1 MNVFPF
7 AKTPPLSRTAKNTAQ
22 LRHACARA
30 LSLNALPL
38 TALSSIAL
46 LLFTA
51 APTFAANETG
61 TPATRAEV
69 SEKKTDLK
77 ELRGQIETLRKQ
89 MNAAE
94 GQRADAADQ
103 VKDVERDISTTQREL
118 YKLSGEQARLQATLK
133 DLGKQEQTLTDN
145 LDALHAQLAD
155 LVTRRYQQGHPDA
168 LQMLLNGE
176 NPSQTARDLYY
187 LSIIGHARK
196 QLLAETTVL
205 LQRKRALAEDARE
218 RSDELSTVEARQK
231 EQRNRLLTQREQRK
245 DVLDKI
251 SSKIA
256 EQRKEIGSL
265 QRDERQLS
273 QLIVRLDRIIAANA
287 AEEAR
292 AARRAAR
299 AAALEREKEREKEK
313 ERRPTPSRESGKS
326 ADDEAPRTAPK
337 RPTELVN
344 EQTPEA
350 APGSNFAALKGRLHL
365 PVRGTLTNRYG
376 SARQEGS
383 TWKGLFIRA
392 TQGSE
397 IKAIAGGRVVFADW
411 MRGFGN
417 LLIVD
422 HGDNY
427 LSIYGYSDAVL
438 KDVGDRVRGGDS
450 IATAGSSG
458 GNTESGLYFELRH
471 RGQPIDPLQWVSLK

>member
-1 MNVFPF
+1 MNVFPI
-7 AKTPPLSRTAKNTAQ
+7 ANPRPLFRMVQNAAR
-22 LRHACARA
+22 LRHACAGA
-30 LSLNALPL
+30 LLL
-38 TALSSIAL
+38 IAL
-46 LLFTA
+46 LSTAMPAFT
-51 APTFAANETG
+51 ANETS

-69 SEKKTDLK
+69 SGKKTDLK

-103 VKDVERDISTTQREL
+103 VKDVERNISTTQREL
-118 YKLSGEQARLQATLK
+118 YKLSGEQARLQATLR
-133 DLGKQEQTLTDN
+133 DLDKQEQMLADN
-145 LDALHAQLAD
+145 LGALHAQLAD
-155 LVTRRYQQGHPDA
+155 LVTRRYLQGHPDA
-168 LQMLLNGE
+168 LQLLLNGE
-176 NPSQTARDLYY
+176 SPSQTARDLYY
-187 LSIIGHARK
+187 LSIIGLARK

-205 LQRKRALAEDARE
+205 LQRKRTLAENVRE
-218 RSDELSTVEARQK
+218 RSEELSTVEARQK
-231 EQRNRLLTQREQRK
+231 EQRTRLLTQREQRK

-265 QRDERQLS
+265 QRDEKQLT
-273 QLIVRLDRIIAANA
+273 QLINRLDRIIAANA

-292 AARRAAR
+292 AARKAAK
-299 AAALEREKEREKEK
+299 AAALEREREKEK
-313 ERRPTPSRESGKS
+313 EKRSPPRETGKPTDGET
-326 ADDEAPRTAPK
+326 ARTAPK
-337 RPTELVN
+337 GPPELAN
-344 EQTPEA
+344 DQTPEA
-350 APGSNFAALKGRLHL
+350 TPSGNFTALKGRLHL
-365 PVRGTLTNRYG
+365 PVRGVLTNRYG

-392 TQGSE
+392 PQGSE
-397 IKAIAGGRVVFADW
+397 VKAIAGGRVVFADW

-458 GNTESGLYFELRH
+458 GNAESGLYFELRH
-471 RGQPIDPLQWVSLK
+471 RGEPIDPLKWVSLK